1 MHAGTPLP
9 KAALAVPQGALAA
22 ALAGLLAAL
31 LAAAPLPAQESP
43 ADGTAAAAAA
53 AAEEAEPLEQYRV
66 ELIVFEYGDA
76 LAGTTED
83 WSAPVE
89 AVPKDEPLA
98 DEDAAAGDT
107 ADVAQDGPDAP
118 AAGDA
123 APVAAGDTAD
133 ETRADGEPEEP
144 LFRFMPLPEEERELG
159 ELYRRLANAD
169 GYEPL
174 LHVAWQQPGYEPDA
188 SQPLDLAR
196 LAELPG
202 RLRGEARLY
211 RSRFLH
217 LVLDLELWSAPGGGR
232 IAPQAPLP
240 PRPLYGVAEDEPLE
254 ALEPDVYRLSE
265 RRKLR
270 SGELH
275 YYDHSR
281 YGVLAKVTP
290 VETEEAAGEPGQDD
304 GGEAGGAGED
314 TTPEGTAS
322 G

>member
-9 KAALAVPQGALAA
+9 KTAPAVPQGALAA

-31 LAAAPLPAQESP
+31 LTAGPLPAQESP
-43 ADGTAAAAAA
+43 ADGTDAAAAAG
-53 AAEEAEPLEQYRV
+53 AEETEPLEQYRV

-89 AVPKDEPLA
+89 TVPEDEPPA
-98 DEDAAAGDT
+98 DEAAAAADT
-107 ADVAQDGPDAP
+107 ADAAQDATDAP
-118 AAGDA
+118 AAGTA
-123 APVAAGDTAD
+123 AAGAAADTAD
-133 ETRADGEPEEP
+133 EAGADGEPEQP
-144 LFRFMPLPEEERELG
+144 VFRFMPLPEDERELG

-169 GYEPL
+169 GYQPL

-217 LVLDLELWSAPGGGR
+217 LVLDLELWSAPGGDR
-232 IAPQAPLP
+232 LAPPAPR
-240 PRPLYGVAEDEPLE
+240 RPLYGVAEPEPLA

-290 VETEEAAGEPGQDD
+290 VEAEEASGEPGQDD
-304 GGEAGGAGED
+304 GGEAGDTGEQVVPAGA
-314 TTPEGTAS
+314 AS

>member
-1 MHAGTPLP
+1 MQAGTPLP
-9 KAALAVPQGALAA
+9 KPAA
-22 ALAGLLAAL
+22 AFAGLLAAL
-31 LAAAPLPAQESP
+31 VAAGPLHAQESP
-43 ADGTAAAAAA
+43 AEGTDAAAAAET
-53 AAEEAEPLEQYRV
+53 EEAEPLEQYRV

-76 LAGTTED
+76 LTGTTED

-89 AVPKDEPLA
+89 AVPDSEAPA
-98 DEDAAAGDT
+98 DEDASAADLAEASQAGRDASGADGTAPGAAGDN
-107 ADVAQDGPDAP
+107 
-118 AAGDA
+118 
-123 APVAAGDTAD
+123 TAD
-133 ETRADGEPEEP
+133 ETGAVGEPEETV
-144 LFRFMPLPEEERELG
+144 FRFMPVPEEERQLG

-174 LHVAWQQPGYEPDA
+174 LHVAWQQPGYGPDV

-196 LAELPG
+196 LAELPE

-217 LVLDLELWSAPGGGR
+217 LVLDLELWSAPGGDR
-232 IAPQAPLP
+232 LAPQAR
-240 PRPLYGVAEDEPLE
+240 PRPLYGVAEEEPLQ

-290 VETEEAAGEPGQDD
+290 VEAEEEPDEAGQDG
-304 GGEAGGAGED
+304 GGEAVAPAGAAAG
-314 TTPEGTAS
+314 
-322 G
+322 

>member
-9 KAALAVPQGALAA
+9 KTAPALPRGTLAA

-31 LAAAPLPAQESP
+31 LSAGPLPAQESP
-43 ADGTAAAAAA
+43 ANGTDTAAA
-53 AAEEAEPLEQYRV
+53 EAEPLEQYRV

-89 AVPKDEPLA
+89 AVPEDEPLA

-159 ELYRRLANAD
+159 ELYRRLANTD

-196 LAELPG
+196 LAELPE

-217 LVLDLELWSAPGGGR
+217 LVLDLELWSAPGGDR
-232 IAPQAPLP
+232 IAPQAP
-240 PRPLYGVAEDEPLE
+240 PRPLYGVAEAEPLA
-254 ALEPDVYRLSE
+254 ALEPDVYRLNE

-290 VETEEAAGEPGQDD
+290 VEAEEASGEPGQDD
-304 GGEAGGAGED
+304 GGEAGGTGEQVLPAGA
-314 TTPEGTAS
+314 GS

>member
-1 MHAGTPLP
+1 
-9 KAALAVPQGALAA
+9 
-22 ALAGLLAAL
+22 
-31 LAAAPLPAQESP
+31 
-43 ADGTAAAAAA
+43 
-53 AAEEAEPLEQYRV
+53 
-66 ELIVFEYGDA
+66 
-76 LAGTTED
+76 
-83 WSAPVE
+83 VE
-89 AVPKDEPLA
+89 AVPDGEAPV
-98 DEDAAAGDT
+98 DEDASAADLAEAAQAGRDASRADGPGAAGNDT
-107 ADVAQDGPDAP
+107 ADATGAV
-118 AAGDA
+118 GD
-123 APVAAGDTAD
+123 
-133 ETRADGEPEEP
+133 PEEMV
-144 LFRFMPLPEEERELG
+144 FRFMPLPEEERQLG

-196 LAELPG
+196 LAELPE

-217 LVLDLELWSAPGGGR
+217 LVLDLELWSAPGGDGL
-232 IAPQAPLP
+232 APQAPAR
-240 PRPLYGVAEDEPLE
+240 PRPLYGVAGEEPLE

-290 VETEEAAGEPGQDD
+290 VEAEEEPDEAGQDGGGEGG
-304 GGEAGGAGED
+304 GGEAVAPAGAATG
-314 TTPEGTAS
+314 
-322 G
+322 